1 MLISSSYKLNNQS
14 EDSYTIK
21 GENVLTKN
29 MLKSKKAISPI
40 LATLL
45 LIVIAVAAIVVT
57 YAWIMTYMSSTGHQ
71 AEVIL
76 SKENVR
82 FYGEPTDVAKNRT
95 DITVRNTG
103 TENTKIVR
111 IYMGNT
117 SANLIQVYSNETGK
131 LLNAGSATTITITW
145 PNDLADAWEP
155 GKTYYFTIV
164 PSVGSPLEKVPEQSP
179 AS

>member
-1 MLISSSYKLNNQS
+1 M
-14 EDSYTIK
+14 
-21 GENVLTKN
+21 LTKN
-29 MLKSKKAISPI
+29 LLKSRKAISPI

-57 YAWIMTYMSSTGHQ
+57 YAWIMTYMSSAGKQ
-71 AEVIL
+71 AGVVL
-76 SKENVR
+76 SKENIR
-82 FYGEPTDVAKNRT
+82 FYGESTDAAKNRT

-117 SANLIQVYSNETGK
+117 SANLIQVYSNETGV

-145 PNDLADAWEP
+145 PNDLADAWES
-155 GKTYYFTIV
+155 GKTYYVTIV
-164 PSVGSPLEKVPEQSP
+164 PSVGPPIEKIPEQAP
-179 AS
+179 A

>member
-1 MLISSSYKLNNQS
+1 M
-14 EDSYTIK
+14 
-21 GENVLTKN
+21 LTKN
-29 MLKSKKAISPI
+29 MLKSKKAITPI

-57 YAWIMTYMSSTGHQ
+57 YAWVMTYMSSAGHQ
-71 AEVIL
+71 AGVIL

-82 FYGEPTDVAKNRT
+82 FYGDPTAAKNRT

-103 TENTKIVR
+103 TENTKILR

-117 SANLIQVYSNETGK
+117 SANLIQVYSNTAGVS
-131 LLNAGSATTITITW
+131 LNAGSATTITITW
-145 PNDLADAWEP
+145 PNDLADTWEP

-164 PSVGSPLEKVPEQSP
+164 PSIGSPLEKIPEQAPQSP
-179 AS
+179 